1 MTEYPTQPL
10 ALPGGS
16 APRRRGFVDR
26 PDARLYFE
34 AVGEGPAL
42 VFGHG
47 LGGNHLSWW
56 RQVGHFATGHCCIT
70 FSHRGFFPSEA
81 AAAPDPAAYA
91 DDLAALLDALR
102 IEAPVF
108 VGQSMGGWTG
118 IDFALRHPGRLR
130 GLVLSATSGPIDP
143 RSAGPEAEALLA
155 EWASRAEAAKAAGAA
170 RGVHPAAGARMAEEQ
185 PALHLLYRA
194 VDELSAGLDKEALR
208 RRMFAARTRPASDL
222 EGLRLPTL
230 WITGAEDVVF
240 PAPMAPLLAARM
252 PDARHVEIPDAGHS
266 PYFERPEAFNA
277 AFGEFLNR
285 I

>member
-1 MTEYPTQPL
+1 MTEFPTQPL

-26 PDARLYFE
+26 PDARIYFE
-34 AVGEGPAL
+34 AVGEGPPL

-56 RQVGHFATGHCCIT
+56 RQVGHFAATHCCVT

-81 AAAPDPAAYA
+81 ADQPDPAAYA
-91 DDLAALLDALR
+91 GDLAALLDRLR

-108 VGQSMGGWTG
+108 IGQSMGGWTG
-118 IDFALRHPGRLR
+118 IDFALHHPGRLR

-143 RSAGPEAEALLA
+143 ASAGPAAAARLAQWAVEAQTA
-155 EWASRAEAAKAAGAA
+155 RAAGAA

-185 PALHLLYRA
+185 PALHLLYRT

-208 RRMFAARTRPASDL
+208 RRMFAARTRPASEL
-222 EGLRLPTL
+222 GHISAPTL

-240 PAPMAPLLAARM
+240 AAPVASLLAAQM
-252 PDARHVEIPDAGHS
+252 PRARHVEIAGAGHS
-266 PYFERPEAFNA
+266 PYFERPDAFNA
-277 AFGEFLNR
+277 ALAEFLAAL
-285 I
+285 